1 MGYWWR
7 MLGGLYTNGRRR
19 GFTLV
24 ELMVVVALV
33 GVLAAIAVYG
43 VNRYLSAAKSSEA
56 KQAVG
61 DISRAAHAV
70 YQREAA
76 PSESVAEGSES
87 TAISRQL
94 CGSAVAVPASV
105 PAGKKYQPFGSDGQD
120 FQTGDAYNGWKCLRF
135 YISTPFLH
143 QYHYTKDGGTVA
155 AGSSIECTGN
165 CYEAGALGDID
176 GDSVF
181 SRFARTG
188 HINPSTRELRASTTV
203 HVENEYE

>member
-1 MGYWWR
+1 
-7 MLGGLYTNGRRR
+7 MLGEMRRSGDQR
-19 GFTLV
+19 AFTLV

-33 GVLAAIAVYG
+33 GILAAIAVYG

-76 PSESVAEGSES
+76 PSELVAEGTES
-87 TAISRQL
+87 TAVGRQL
-94 CGSAVAVPASV
+94 CGSAVAVPGTV
-105 PAGKKYQPFGSDGQD
+105 PAGRKYQPRGADGQD
-120 FQTGDAYNGWKCLRF
+120 FQTGDAYSGWKCLRF

-155 AGSSIECTGN
+155 AGSSIECTGS

-176 GDSVF
+176 GDSVY
-181 SRFARTG
+181 SRIARTG
-188 HINPSTRELRASTTV
+188 HIHPTTRELRASTTL